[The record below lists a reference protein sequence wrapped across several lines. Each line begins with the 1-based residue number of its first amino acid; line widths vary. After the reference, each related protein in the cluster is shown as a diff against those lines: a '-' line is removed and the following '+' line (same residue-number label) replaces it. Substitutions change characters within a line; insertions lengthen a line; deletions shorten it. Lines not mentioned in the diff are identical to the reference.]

1 MTDLKF
7 IKEDEGYSHL
17 ERVELEDIK
26 HAQKMEAELAKHR
39 ANLEQM
45 MAQQLAG
52 DRNIGVIR

>member
-1 MTDLKF
+1 
-7 IKEDEGYSHL
+7 
-17 ERVELEDIK
+17 
-26 HAQKMEAELAKHR
+26 MEAELAKHR